1 MWRNSVARGGGEG
14 QNGESRG
21 KPASMLGFDIKK
33 TIPHRA
39 KPYTFFPW
47 KLWLLG
53 EKGIGFFSFW
63 NRLRREKDNLTAI
76 FSLHFLEAI
85 DLWKYCMCLI
95 NNCLD
100 DFSKPLPFF
109 SVWRQCML
117 RVWLFKWVGG
127 VWRRMCFC
135 PDLVFSSSGSSL
147 FTVRY
152 LPFAIY
158 KEYCGCRVRK
168 WGLFEKV

>member
-53 EKGIGFFSFW
+53 GKRYRVFLFLKSAAEGKGQFD
-63 NRLRREKDNLTAI
+63 RDI
-76 FSLHFLEAI
+76 F
-85 DLWKYCMCLI
+85 
-95 NNCLD
+95 
-100 DFSKPLPFF
+100 PT
-109 SVWRQCML
+109 
-117 RVWLFKWVGG
+117 LFGG
-127 VWRRMCFC
+127 
-135 PDLVFSSSGSSL
+135 
-147 FTVRY
+147 
-152 LPFAIY
+152 
-158 KEYCGCRVRK
+158 
-168 WGLFEKV
+168 